1 MAKPILPPP
10 LAVDRLRTACDPGQ
24 FTFRSSAELEPVPLL
39 IGQERA
45 LDALAVGADIAAR
58 GFNLFV
64 LGPMG
69 TGRHSA
75 VRALLE
81 ARAKLA
87 PAPSDW
93 VYVNNFDDPRRPL
106 AISLAPGGAAQ
117 LRDRMIALID
127 DLATGVPSLFESD
140 DYRNRRRAIDEE
152 IASAQ
157 EAAFEDLKQR
167 ASAESIGIIRTPMG
181 FALAP
186 VKDGQVVKPDVFN
199 ALPEAERSAIGE
211 KIARLQKDL
220 EVVLQKMPELEKQ
233 RRDRIRALNA
243 EVAEMAIGHSL
254 AEVAALYAD
263 HQAVARHLEAVRRD
277 LIDNIAI
284 FLKAEAE
291 EQETPFAKLDTSAA
305 RDPRFRRYMV
315 NVVVSNSADGDG
327 PARAPIVA
335 EELPTL
341 ANLAGR
347 IEHISHMG
355 TLVTDFMLIKS
366 GALHR
371 ANGGY
376 LIIDA
381 LRLLREPFAWEALK
395 RCLRAGEVRITS
407 VPEEIGLTTTV
418 SLEPDPIPLS
428 VKVVLVGERMLY
440 YLLVALD
447 PDFETLFKIAAD
459 FEDEVERNPETTG
472 LYARLIASIAQ
483 REGLM
488 PMDAK
493 GMARMIEEASRLAED
508 AERLTLRIGLMGE
521 ILTEANHW
529 AGLRGARRIAAADV
543 ERAVEERIRRS
554 SRIRDRAL
562 DMITRDIM
570 LIDTDGHKT
579 GQINGLSVITI
590 GKQPFGRPSRITA
603 RVRMGTGKVIDIERE
618 VELGGPLHSKGVLI
632 LSGYLS
638 ARFALEEPVSLWA
651 SLVFEQSYGGVD
663 GDSASSAELYA
674 LVSALAEA
682 PIFQGHAVTGSVN
695 QLGEVQAIGGVNAKI
710 EGFFDVCNAR
720 GLTGR
725 QGVLIPRANVRHL
738 MLRADVVEAAKK
750 KKFFV
755 WPIAT
760 VDEGISRLT
769 GLAAGERGVDGAFP
783 AGSVNGRVEARLKS
797 FAAARRR
804 FGAKPDADHGNE
816 GGAP

>member
-1 MAKPILPPP
+1 VPKLSLPPG
-10 LAVDRLRTACDPGQ
+10 LTADQLRTACDPAQ
-24 FTFRSSAELEPVPLL
+24 FTFRSSSELQPVPLL

-45 LDALAVGADIAAR
+45 LDALALGADITAR

-81 ARAKLA
+81 ERAVKA
-87 PAPSDW
+87 PAPADW

-106 AISLAPGGAAQ
+106 AISLPSGGATAF
-117 LRDRMIALID
+117 RDRMTALID
-127 DLATGVPSLFESD
+127 DLATAVPSLFESD
-140 DYRNRRRAIDEE
+140 DYRNRRRAIDSE
-152 IASAQ
+152 IETAQ
-157 EAAFEDLKQR
+157 EAAFEELKEK
-167 ASAESIGIIRTPMG
+167 AGAENIGIMRTPMG

-186 VKDGQVVKPDVFN
+186 VKDGQVVKPEVFN
-199 ALPEAERSAIGE
+199 ALPEAERAATAE

-220 EVVLQKMPELEKQ
+220 EAVLQKMPELEKQ
-233 RRDRIRALNA
+233 RRDRVRDLNA
-243 EVAEMAIGHSL
+243 EL
-254 AEVAALYAD
+254 AEVAIGRSLSEIAALYAD
-263 HQAVARHLEAVRRD
+263 HAAITRHLEAVRRD

-291 EQETPFAKLDTSAA
+291 EQETPFAKVETSAA
-305 RDPRFRRYMV
+305 RDPRFRRYLV
-315 NVVVSNSADGDG
+315 NVMVSNGADGDG
-327 PARAPIVA
+327 PARAPIVS
-335 EELPTL
+335 EDLPTL

-347 IEHISHMG
+347 VEHISHMG

-376 LIIDA
+376 LVIDA

-395 RCLRAGEVRITS
+395 RCLRAGEVKITS
-407 VPEEIGLTTTV
+407 VPEEVGLQTTV

-428 VKVVLVGERMLY
+428 VKVVLVGERTLY
-440 YLLVALD
+440 YLLVALE

-459 FEDEVERNPETTG
+459 FEDEVERTPETTG
-472 LYARLIASIAQ
+472 LYARLIGSIAK
-483 REGLM
+483 RENLKALN
-488 PMDAK
+488 AK
-493 GMARMIEEASRLAED
+493 GMARMVEEAARQAED
-508 AERLTLRIGLMGE
+508 SERLTLRIGVMAE
-521 ILTEANHW
+521 ILTEADHW
-529 AGLRGARRIAAADV
+529 AGVRGGKQISAKDV
-543 ERAVEERIRRS
+543 ERAVSERVRRS
-554 SRIRDRAL
+554 GRIRDRSL
-562 DMITRDIM
+562 DMITRDIV
-570 LIDTDGHKT
+570 LIDTDGEKT

-590 GKQPFGRPSRITA
+590 GKEPFGRPARITA

-638 ARFALEEPVSLWA
+638 ARFALDEPVSLWA
-651 SLVFEQSYGGVD
+651 SLVFEQSYGGID
-663 GDSASSAELYA
+663 GDSASSAELYT
-674 LVSALAEA
+674 LLSALAEV
-682 PIFQGHAVTGSVN
+682 PIFQGYAVTGSVN

-725 QGVLIPRANVRHL
+725 QGVLIPKSNIKHL
-738 MLRADVVEAAKK
+738 MLRADVVAAAKK

-755 WPIAT
+755 WPVSTI
-760 VDEGISRLT
+760 DEGITRLT
-769 GLAAGERGVDGAFP
+769 GIAAGERGSDGRFP
-783 AGSVNGRVEARLKS
+783 EGSVNAGVEARLQA
-797 FAAARRR
+797 FAASRRR
-804 FGAKPDADHGNE
+804 FGAKADVASHSEE
-816 GGAP
+816 GVE